1 MVMATMVSKSA
12 CARTAHDVAS
22 SFGSKWY
29 SSLSRNKN
37 PRAGLFLCSFKIR
50 ACHSINNN
58 DKDIYKQVGLF
69 SLRRKIED
77 AVNRAEM
84 YASTALEMEE
94 ASWIKQEEMVRDSDL
109 WDDPTKSNDIL
120 VKLANSAK
128 VVDSLK
134 DLRYKVEEAQLIKQL
149 TEMNAIDY
157 GLYKQA
163 YNASIDVGNILD
175 QYEISKLLK
184 GPFDMAGACLVI
196 KAGPASIYPKLWI
209 EQLLQMY
216 LGWAKRQGY
225 EGRIVDRCQIEN
237 GGISSV
243 TIEFEFECAYGYLL
257 GEKGVH
263 HLIRGSSNE
272 SSQLETSSATV
283 DVVPL
288 FLEEARDFEID
299 SADLIISSPSTHG
312 KQKKQIECTVCIQHV
327 PTGICVQSSGERSRF
342 ANKMKALNRLKA
354 KLEVIAIEQG
364 VDGINNIV
372 KDKIVNLWEEET
384 RRYVSHPYKLVHDV
398 KTGVEMLDLN
408 TVLDGNIGP
417 FVAAHIS
424 TRE

>member
-1 MVMATMVSKSA
+1 METMGSESC
-12 CARTAHDVAS
+12 CARTVHDIVP
-22 SFGSKWY
+22 SFSSKW
-29 SSLSRNKN
+29 LRKKN
-37 PRAGLFLCSFKIR
+37 PRVGLFLCSFRVR
-50 ACHSINNN
+50 ACQSIANNN
-58 DKDIYKQVGLF
+58 NKDIYKQVGLF

-77 AVNRAEM
+77 TVIRAEL

-149 TEMNAIDY
+149 AEMNAIDY

-163 YNASIDVGNILD
+163 YDASIDVSNILD

-196 KAGPASIYPKLWI
+196 KAATGIFSKLWA

-225 EGRIVDRCQIEN
+225 EGRIVDRCLTEN
-237 GGISSV
+237 GGINSA

-263 HLIRGSSNE
+263 HLIRGSPNE
-272 SSQLETSSATV
+272 SSQLETSTATV
-283 DVVPL
+283 DVIPL
-288 FLEEARDFEID
+288 FLEKSRDLEID
-299 SADLIISSPSTHG
+299 SEDLIISSPLIHG
-312 KQKKQIECTVCIQHV
+312 EQKRQTQRIVCIHHI
-327 PTGICVQSSGERSRF
+327 PTGITVQSSGERSQF

-354 KLEVIAIEQG
+354 KLQVIAIEQG
-364 VDGINNIV
+364 VGSINGIV
-372 KDKIVNLWEEET
+372 KDKIVNLWEEKT

-398 KTGVEMLDLN
+398 KTGIEMSDLN
-408 TVLDGNIGP
+408 SVLDGNIGP
-417 FVAAHIS
+417 LIAAHIN

>member
-1 MVMATMVSKSA
+1 MASEIG
-12 CARTAHDVAS
+12 CARTTAHDVLS
-22 SFGSKWY
+22 
-29 SSLSRNKN
+29 SSLLRKNN
-37 PRAGLFLCSFKIR
+37 PRVGLFMCSFRIK
-50 ACHSINNN
+50 ACHSMSNNH
-58 DKDIYKQVGLF
+58 KDIYKQVGLY

-77 AVNRAEM
+77 AVIRADV
-84 YASTALEMEE
+84 YASAALEIEE

-134 DLRYKVEEAQLIKQL
+134 DLKYKVEEAQLIKQL
-149 TEMNAIDY
+149 AESNAIDY

-163 YNASIDVGNILD
+163 YNASIDVSNILD
-175 QYEISKLLK
+175 KYEISKLLK

-196 KAGPASIYPKLWI
+196 KAAPSTSIYPKLWA

-225 EGRIVDRCQIEN
+225 EGRIVDRCPNEN
-237 GGISSV
+237 GGINSA
-243 TIEFEFECAYGYLL
+243 TIEFEFECAYGFLL

-263 HLIRGSSNE
+263 RLIRGSPNK
-272 SSQLETSSATV
+272 SSHLETSSATV

-288 FLEEARDFEID
+288 FLENAREIEID
-299 SADLIISSPSTHG
+299 SEDLIISYPLIRG
-312 KQKKQIECTVCIQHV
+312 EQQKRKIQHTVCIQHL
-327 PTGICVQSSGERSRF
+327 PTGITVESSGERSQF

-354 KLEVIAIEQG
+354 KLQVIAIEQG
-364 VDGINNIV
+364 VSSINSIM
-372 KDKIVNLWEEET
+372 KDDIVNLWEEET

-398 KTGVEMLDLN
+398 KTGIEMSDLN

-417 FVAAHIS
+417 LIAAHFN